1 MRSASSTLQLLFGEG
16 EKRPQKSV
24 YEYTALDE
32 KGHELKGFVDAMGIA
47 AARLKL
53 REEGVYPIEINQAAD
68 KKDTALT
75 GVLGINFWQRVS
87 TKDVSIF
94 TRQLSTLLGAG
105 IPLVPSLSV
114 LIAQTKNQLLKQT
127 LAQIREQVN
136 EGKSLTQGMLNFP
149 RIFPPFYV
157 NMIRAGESSG
167 TINLV
172 LERLADFSENQQAL
186 MSKIRSAL
194 AYPIIMLFIG
204 SAVIFL
210 LMTFV
215 VPKITGIFTDMHQ
228 TLPLI
233 TIVLIAI
240 SNFLKSFWWLIW
252 ILLAAAIAAFK
263 YMTTGTEAG
272 KRLWDTAKLKI
283 PVWGQVNRKIAIAR
297 FCRTLATLLQSGVP
311 LLSSMEIVR
320 NVVNNILIGE
330 AISKASKDVEEGK
343 GLSGPL
349 TQSGIFP
356 PLVTEMVAVGEQS
369 GTLEKMLNRVATAY
383 ETESQSDIMVMTS
396 LLEPLMILVMGLLVG
411 FIVVSILLPIFEM
424 NQLVR

>member
-1 MRSASSTLQLLFGEG
+1 MG
-16 EKRPQKSV
+16 V

-32 KGHELKGFVDAMGIA
+32 KGRETKGFVDALSVA
-47 AARLKL
+47 AATQKL
-53 REEGVYPIEINQAAD
+53 REEGVYPTEIIPAAD
-68 KKDTALT
+68 KKDSALS
-75 GVLGINFWQRVS
+75 VSGIMNMNIWQRVS

-94 TRQLSTLLGAG
+94 TRQLSTLLGSG

-114 LIAQTKNQLLKQT
+114 LIAQTKNPLLKQT

-136 EGKSLTQGMLNFP
+136 EGKSLTEGLLNFP

-172 LERLADFSENQQAL
+172 LERLADFSENQQAM
-186 MSKIRSAL
+186 MSKIKTAL
-194 AYPIIMLFIG
+194 AYPIVMLFVG
-204 SAVIFL
+204 SGVIFL

-233 TIVLIAI
+233 TIVLIGV
-240 SNFLKSFWWLIW
+240 SSFLKSFWWLIL

-263 YMTTGTEAG
+263 YTTTATDGG
-272 KRLWDTAKLKI
+272 RRLWDTAKLRT
-283 PVWGQVNRKIAIAR
+283 PVWGQVNLKIAIAR

-311 LLSSMEIVR
+311 LLASMEIVR
-320 NVVNNILIGE
+320 NVVDNILIGE
-330 AISKASKDVEEGK
+330 AIDKASKDVEEGK

-349 TQSGIFP
+349 TQSGLFP
-356 PLVTEMVAVGEQS
+356 PLVTEMVAVGEQT

-383 ETESQSDIMVMTS
+383 ETEAQSDIMVMTS
-396 LLEPLMILVMGLLVG
+396 LLEPLMILVMGLVVG

-424 NQLVR
+424 NQLIR

>member
-1 MRSASSTLQLLFGEG
+1 M
-16 EKRPQKSV
+16 SV

-32 KGHELKGFVDAMGIA
+32 KGRERKGFVDAMGVA
-47 AARLKL
+47 AARQKL

-75 GVLGINFWQRVS
+75 GVFGINLWQRVS
-87 TKDVSIF
+87 TKDVSVF

-240 SNFLKSFWWLIW
+240 SNFLKSFWWLIL

>member
-1 MRSASSTLQLLFGEG
+1 M
-16 EKRPQKSV
+16 SV

-32 KGHELKGFVDAMGIA
+32 KGRERKGFVDAMGVA
-47 AARLKL
+47 AARQKL

-68 KKDTALT
+68 KKDAALS

-240 SNFLKSFWWLIW
+240 SNFLKSFWWLIL

-349 TQSGIFP
+349 TQSGLFP
-356 PLVTEMVAVGEQS
+356 PMVTEMVAVGEQS

-396 LLEPLMILVMGLLVG
+396 LLEPLMILVMGLVVG
-411 FIVVSILLPIFEM
+411 FIVISILLPIFEM

>member
-1 MRSASSTLQLLFGEG
+1 MSI
-16 EKRPQKSV
+16 

-32 KGHELKGFVDAMGIA
+32 KGRESKGFVDAMSVA
-47 AARLKL
+47 AARQKL
-53 REEGVYPIEINQAAD
+53 REEGVYPTEINQAVD

-75 GVLGINFWQRVS
+75 GVLGINLWQRVS
-87 TKDVSIF
+87 TKDVSVF

-240 SNFLKSFWWLIW
+240 SNFLKSFWWLIL

-349 TQSGIFP
+349 TQSGLFP

-411 FIVVSILLPIFEM
+411 FIVISILLPIFEM
-424 NQLVR
+424 NQLVK